1 MGKRFL
7 IDTNVIIDY
16 TSNLLPDQGIVFVE
30 HIFSTDFI
38 TSVIVKIEALG
49 YSEPLPEKM
58 QLLAEFINHASIL
71 PLDDAITL
79 KTIDL
84 RKSKKI
90 KLGDGIIA
98 ATALVH
104 NLILISRNTA
114 DFINIEGL
122 DIIDPHNM

>member
-58 QLLAEFINHASIL
+58 QLLAEFIKHF
-71 PLDDAITL
+71 
-79 KTIDL
+79 TI
-84 RKSKKI
+84 
-90 KLGDGIIA
+90 G
-98 ATALVH
+98 
-104 NLILISRNTA
+104 
-114 DFINIEGL
+114 
-122 DIIDPHNM
+122 

>member
-1 MGKRFL
+1 
-7 IDTNVIIDY
+7 
-16 TSNLLPDQGIVFVE
+16 
-30 HIFSTDFI
+30 
-38 TSVIVKIEALG
+38 
-49 YSEPLPEKM
+49 
-58 QLLAEFINHASIL
+58 
-71 PLDDAITL
+71 LDDAITL

-90 KLGDGIIA
+90 KLGDAIIA